1 MTPLMLT
8 KLVDQR
14 WSRSKCNTPIQR
26 HLDQRDPQGY
36 IYALVACCAPKTI
49 LDMPQSARTHWVG
62 IAALSAI
69 ILLLGLLYVSFTTDF
84 TESVQ
89 PYLPSAFRVGDD
101 CIIPPFSP
109 NQASSSCV
117 TTCYNASNTLLLG
130 EGRDPHITKVVT
142 HIHGFTVFENVYLR
156 NGTFFVVHENSAS
169 MGTPSQASGY
179 PLRQNI
185 ITKVVDY
192 GPGVDFYPADEVRMI
207 PLKSRACV
215 TRSRQNFRK

>member
-1 MTPLMLT
+1 
-8 KLVDQR
+8 
-14 WSRSKCNTPIQR
+14 
-26 HLDQRDPQGY
+26 
-36 IYALVACCAPKTI
+36 
-49 LDMPQSARTHWVG
+49 MPQSARSQWVG
-62 IAALSAI
+62 IAAVSAI
-69 ILLLGLLYVSFTTDF
+69 ILLLGLLYVSLNTEFA
-84 TESVQ
+84 ESVR
-89 PYLPSAFRVGDD
+89 PYLPSSFRIGDD

-192 GPGVDFYPADEVRMI
+192 GPGVDFYPSDEV
-207 PLKSRACV
+207 CV
-215 TRSRQNFRK
+215 EISPVSSANKIFSGYDVRQ